1 MEQTQAKS
9 SLQSPSP
16 DTLLF
21 LKSLIGLTCFSSIER
36 NPFLREYSD
45 CNLPFFFFL
54 IIICSGISS
63 SWSEKI
69 LLVFKSYI
77 NEIQ

>member
-21 LKSLIGLTCFSSIER
+21 LKSLIGLICFSSIER

-45 CNLPFFFFL
+45 CNLPFFFFYHYL
-54 IIICSGISS
+54 
-63 SWSEKI
+63 
-69 LLVFKSYI
+69 
-77 NEIQ
+77 